1 MVYISIR
8 QFFIPVHSLKAKL
21 MSSQYESSSPDSTI
35 AKEPNPLYSRGMAA
49 VLIAQFISALAD
61 NALLFAA
68 IALLKS
74 QFVAEW
80 QIPLLQEFFVMAFI
94 LLAPFVGPFADTLPK
109 GRVMLIAN
117 SMKFIGAA
125 SMLAGLHPLI
135 AYGMVGIGAAAYS
148 PAKYGILSEL
158 VMPDKLVKANSM
170 MEGSTIVAIL
180 LGAVLGG
187 LLADRSVSGALTL
200 ITLCYLLAM
209 LANLFIPRLV
219 PAHPLNH
226 FSPRILI
233 KDFISALTTLFRDPD
248 ARLSLL
254 GTSVFWGTG
263 ATLRF
268 LLVAWVPVALLMT
281 DLSTAANLSGA
292 VAIGIAIGAFGA
304 AKSVTLQTVNR
315 ALPAGILIG
324 ALIMAFAYIDN
335 LYIAIVMLIIIG
347 ACGGYYV
354 VPLNAM
360 LQDRGHST
368 VGSGHAIAV
377 QNFCENIC
385 MLVMIGTFTMLDKN
399 GISVISSTVIIGFI
413 VLTAI
418 GLLTYFRLK
427 AK

>member
-1 MVYISIR
+1 M
-8 QFFIPVHSLKAKL
+8 FFIPAHFLKAKL
-21 MSSQYESSSPDSTI
+21 MSSNHESSGPNSEIT
-35 AKEPNPLYSRGMAA
+35 EQPNPLFSRGMAA

-74 QFVAEW
+74 QLVAEW

-94 LLAPFVGPFADTLPK
+94 VLAPFVGPFADTLPK

-158 VMPDKLVKANSM
+158 VTPDKLVKANSM

-180 LGAVLGG
+180 LGAVIGG
-187 LLADRSVSGALTL
+187 LLADRSVPGALTL
-200 ITLCYLLAM
+200 ITICYLLAM
-209 LANLFIPRLV
+209 VANLFIPRLA
-219 PAHPLNH
+219 PAHPLAH

-233 KDFISALTTLFRDPD
+233 KDFIFALTTLFCDAD

-254 GTSVFWGTG
+254 GTSIFWGTG

-324 ALIMAFAYIDN
+324 ALIMAFAHIND
-335 LYIAIVMLIIIG
+335 LYIAIAMLIIIG
-347 ACGGYYV
+347 ACGGFYV

-360 LQDRGHST
+360 LQDRGHAT

-385 MLVMIGTFTMLDKN
+385 MLLMIGSFTLMDKN
-399 GISVISSTVIIGFI
+399 GLSVISSTLMIGLI

-418 GLLTYFRLK
+418 SLLTYFRVR

>member
-1 MVYISIR
+1 M
-8 QFFIPVHSLKAKL
+8 
-21 MSSQYESSSPDSTI
+21 SSSPNIETSADKSIENT
-35 AKEPNPLYSRGMAA
+35 ANPLFSRAMFA

-68 IALLKS
+68 IALLRS
-74 QFVAEW
+74 QLVEEW

-94 LLAPFVGPFADTLPK
+94 LLAPFVGPFADSLSK

-117 SMKFIGAA
+117 SLKFIGAA

-158 VMPDKLVKANSM
+158 VTPDKLVKANSM

-180 LGAVLGG
+180 LGAVIGG
-187 LLADRSVSGALTL
+187 LLADHSVTGALTL
-200 ITLCYLLAM
+200 ITICYLLAM
-209 LANLFIPRLV
+209 FANLLIPRLP
-219 PAHPLNH
+219 PAHPLDN
-226 FSPRILI
+226 FYPRVLV
-233 KDFISALTTLFRDPD
+233 KDFVLALGTLFRDAD

-254 GTSVFWGTG
+254 GTSIFWGTG

-268 LLVAWVPVALLMT
+268 LLVAWVPVALFMT

-292 VAIGIAIGAFGA
+292 VAIGIALGAFGA
-304 AKSVTLQTVNR
+304 AKLVSLQTVNR

-335 LYIAIVMLIIIG
+335 LYVAIVMLVIIG
-347 ACGGYYV
+347 ACGGFYV

-360 LQDRGHST
+360 LQDRGHAT

-385 MLVMIGTFTMLDKN
+385 MLLMIGIFTLMDKN
-399 GISVISSTVIIGFI
+399 GVSVITSTMIIGLI
-413 VLTAI
+413 VLTLI
-418 GLLTYFRLK
+418 SLLAYFRVRAINK
-427 AK
+427 

>member
-1 MVYISIR
+1 M
-8 QFFIPVHSLKAKL
+8 
-21 MSSQYESSSPDSTI
+21 SSSPNIETSADKSIENT
-35 AKEPNPLYSRGMAA
+35 ANPLFSRAMFA

-68 IALLKS
+68 IALLRS
-74 QFVAEW
+74 QLVEEW

-94 LLAPFVGPFADTLPK
+94 LLAPFVGPFADSLSK

-117 SMKFIGAA
+117 SLKFIGAA

-158 VMPDKLVKANSM
+158 VTPDKLVKANSM

-180 LGAVLGG
+180 LGAVIGG
-187 LLADRSVSGALTL
+187 LLADHSVTGALTL
-200 ITLCYLLAM
+200 ITICYLLAM
-209 LANLFIPRLV
+209 FANLLIPRLA
-219 PAHPLNH
+219 PAHPLDN
-226 FSPRILI
+226 FYPRVLV
-233 KDFISALTTLFRDPD
+233 KDFVLALGTLFRDAD

-254 GTSVFWGTG
+254 GTSIFWGTG

-268 LLVAWVPVALLMT
+268 LLVAWVPVALFMT

-292 VAIGIAIGAFGA
+292 VAIGIALGAFGA
-304 AKSVTLQTVNR
+304 ARLVSLQTVNR

-335 LYIAIVMLIIIG
+335 LYVAIVMLVIIG
-347 ACGGYYV
+347 ACGGFYV

-360 LQDRGHST
+360 LQDRGHAT

-385 MLVMIGTFTMLDKN
+385 MLLMIGTFTLMDKN
-399 GISVISSTVIIGFI
+399 GVSVITSTMIIGLI
-413 VLTAI
+413 VLTLI
-418 GLLTYFRLK
+418 SLLAYFRVRTINK
-427 AK
+427 

>member
-335 LYIAIVMLIIIG
+335 LYIAIAMLIIIG

-360 LQDRGHST
+360 LQDRGHAT

>member
-1 MVYISIR
+1 M
-8 QFFIPVHSLKAKL
+8 F
-21 MSSQYESSSPDSTI
+21 
-35 AKEPNPLYSRGMAA
+35 A

-74 QFVAEW
+74 QLVEEW
-80 QIPLLQEFFVMAFI
+80 QIPLLQEFFVLAFI
-94 LLAPFVGPFADTLPK
+94 LLAPFVGPFADTLSK

-117 SMKFIGAA
+117 CLKFIGAA

-158 VMPDKLVKANSM
+158 VTPDKLVKANSM
-170 MEGSTIVAIL
+170 MEGSTIIAIL
-180 LGAVLGG
+180 LGAVIGG
-187 LLADRSVSGALTL
+187 LLADHSVTGALSL
-200 ITLCYLLAM
+200 ISICYLLAIV
-209 LANLFIPRLV
+209 ANLFIPRLA
-219 PAHPLNH
+219 PAHPLEK
-226 FSPRILI
+226 FYPRILVN
-233 KDFISALTTLFRDPD
+233 DFVTALKTLFRDAD

-254 GTSVFWGTG
+254 GTSIFWGTG

-292 VAIGIAIGAFGA
+292 VAIGIALGAFAA
-304 AKSVTLQTVNR
+304 AKFVSLQTVNR

-324 ALIMAFAYIDN
+324 ALIMGFAFINN

-347 ACGGYYV
+347 ACGGFYA

-360 LQDRGHST
+360 LQNRGHAT

-377 QNFCENIC
+377 QNFCENIS
-385 MLVMIGTFTMLDKN
+385 MLLMIGAFTLMDKN
-399 GISVISSTVIIGFI
+399 GVSVITSTLTIGFI
-413 VLTAI
+413 VLTLI
-418 GLLTYFRLK
+418 SLLTYLRVRR
-427 AK
+427 